1 MDFRNLIN
9 SRIDQNDL
17 INNKELSSALEKDK
31 IIRFDFLS
39 TVKPNI
45 IDTKGLKNEK
55 KKNMVEDINLFKK
68 IYYKDYMVNKHSLE
82 KIYKISN
89 ENNIFLN
96 HFSGFNKYAD
106 IQNQKEILKDIQ
118 SEYKKKMGFVPII
131 KENANLFSN
140 SILLKNDKDLKQY
153 LSLDIDTLKNDS
165 NSLSFL
171 RNVQNKI
178 KITSK
183 NKKNSILEKLSNTN
197 IAYSFD
203 NDNDIPNVRTNI
215 KKYKSANIEKEKEK
229 YESINDLK
237 KDIKKTKDCFNSIN
251 NLNFFLNTNN
261 QQYLNYIGDIDS
273 RKSSGEASTR
283 INSGVKRLKNKIKL
297 NDDTI
302 KILIN
307 KTNSK
312 MNLYK
317 ENNNIDNQKK
327 NNNSKSYNSI
337 ILPYIQNNNDSLRN
351 ESNNKNNKN
360 NKKQDN
366 KKRQINTIEYI
377 KIDEP
382 NNEEII
388 NGKNEININKN
399 NFNSINNKTKNKKV
413 YKTIL
418 RKNQTG
424 VENLYEKISK
434 TDDFIKYNK
443 EIKNYLKKNNYNIDD
458 KINNNDLYKSVDKSR
473 KKITDIKFIQK
484 NNELILNTKI
494 KPFEQSK
501 DRIQNNNKIKKNIE
515 NIEERMIGLMCN
527 VNKYS
532 DN

>member
-1 MDFRNLIN
+1 MDFRNLIS

-17 INNKELSSALEKDK
+17 INNRELSNALEKDK

-55 KKNMVEDINLFKK
+55 RKNMVEDINLFKK

-89 ENNIFLN
+89 ENNVFLN
-96 HFSGFNKYAD
+96 HFSGFNKYAN
-106 IQNQKEILKDIQ
+106 IQNQREILKDIQ
-118 SEYKKKMGFVPII
+118 SEYKKKMGFAPII

-140 SILLKNDKDLKQY
+140 SILLQNDKDLKQY

-171 RNVQNKI
+171 KNIQNKI
-178 KITSK
+178 KINSK
-183 NKKNSILEKLSNTN
+183 NKRYNILEKLSNSN
-197 IAYSFD
+197 IAHSFD
-203 NDNDIPNVRTNI
+203 NDISNETTNL
-215 KKYKSANIEKEKEK
+215 KKYNSAKIEKEK
-229 YESINDLK
+229 YQNINELK
-237 KDIKKTKDCFNSIN
+237 KDIKRTKDCFNSIN
-251 NLNFFLNTNN
+251 NLNFIINTNN
-261 QQYLNYIGDIDS
+261 QLLLNHVGYTD
-273 RKSSGEASTR
+273 SGEVSTR
-283 INSGVKRLKNKIKL
+283 MNSGVKKLKNKIKL

-302 KILIN
+302 NNFIN
-307 KTNSK
+307 NTNNK
-312 MNLYK
+312 LLYK
-317 ENNNIDNQKK
+317 ENNNIDSNKIKNKK
-327 NNNSKSYNSI
+327 NSKSYNSI

-360 NKKQDN
+360 QDN
-366 KKRQINTIEYI
+366 NKRQINTFEYI
-377 KIDEP
+377 KITEP
-382 NNEEII
+382 NKEEII
-388 NGKNEININKN
+388 NDKNDKNKLNINKI
-399 NFNSINNKTKNKKV
+399 NFNSINKKKTKNKKV
-413 YKTIL
+413 NKTIL

-458 KINNNDLYKSVDKSR
+458 KINSNDLYKSVDQSR
-473 KKITDIKFIQK
+473 KKITDLRFIHK
-484 NNELILNTKI
+484 NHDLILNTKM
-494 KPFEQSK
+494 KHFELSK
-501 DRIQNNNKIKKNIE
+501 DRIQYNNKIKKNIE